1 MSLNI
6 PDFIL
11 FYFSLFLLQIL
22 VLVYFNPPPLPL
34 KKGTPLFP
42 SNQPPK
48 TRSCQA
54 HPLFENFVGG
64 CTL

>member
-11 FYFSLFLLQIL
+11 FYFSLFLFQIL

-34 KKGTPLFP
+34 KKAPPSFPATNLQKLGPAKPTPFL
-42 SNQPPK
+42 K
-48 TRSCQA
+48 I
-54 HPLFENFVGG
+54 L
-64 CTL
+64 

>member
-6 PDFIL
+6 PDF
-11 FYFSLFLLQIL
+11 SLFFIEKLQ
-22 VLVYFNPPPLPL
+22 PPPLPL
-34 KKGTPLFP
+34 KKGTPLLP